1 MSENVKASWPLKT
14 RRRHAWYVDTIR
26 SCFFVLPPGVNWPST
41 VALPSECT
49 QRSRRW
55 EVRPA
60 EGGRSGGVRRRRRGP
75 RAGAVRRGSD
85 RRVPIVT
92 VVEGAEGLDARDELL
107 RQVEVVRL
115 VRRPEAG
122 GEHLDGE
129 VGVELDFLLADVL
142 GEGGLHVGRE
152 VHVGH
157 HPLEL
162 RGELREG
169 EERGGEV
176 EGAAVVA
183 AAVVVAVA
191 AAAVVVVVA
200 GTGR

>member
-1 MSENVKASWPLKT
+1 MSEKVKASWPLKT

-60 EGGRSGGVRRRRRGP
+60 EGGEERGEEEEEAWAVRWGGPPWVRRACRC
-75 RAGAVRRGSD
+75 
-85 RRVPIVT
+85 VT

-122 GEHLDGE
+122 GEHL
-129 VGVELDFLLADVL
+129 
-142 GEGGLHVGRE
+142 
-152 VHVGH
+152 
-157 HPLEL
+157 
-162 RGELREG
+162 
-169 EERGGEV
+169 
-176 EGAAVVA
+176 
-183 AAVVVAVA
+183 
-191 AAAVVVVVA
+191 
-200 GTGR
+200 